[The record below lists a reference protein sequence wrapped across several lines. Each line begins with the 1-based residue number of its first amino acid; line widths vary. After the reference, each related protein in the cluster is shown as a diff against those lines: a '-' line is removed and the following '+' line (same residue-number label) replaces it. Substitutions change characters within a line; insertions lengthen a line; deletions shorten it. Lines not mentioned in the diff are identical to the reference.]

1 MPGPIA
7 AMALSLVADKVTDAF
22 TPDKGAGKRSKFLAE
37 RQANIFDRFAADFN
51 TPQIGELFG
60 AKAAVDSSEEVIDA
74 KTGQTLLESS
84 LAGKDIN
91 ELFRGL

>member
-22 TPDKGAGKRSKFLAE
+22 TPDKEAE
-37 RQANIFDRFAADFN
+37 RQTNIFDRFAADFN